1 MSYDPDLLDR
11 FPIDPGVYLMKNQKG
26 EVIYVGKAKHLKKRV
41 KQYFAHARD
50 TRPMIPYLL
59 MEIETI
65 ETIVVEN
72 EKEALLV
79 ENTLIKKHKPR
90 YNATLKDDKT
100 FISLMINHHHK
111 WPRIQLIRYKGKPKL
126 KGLYFGPYTSA
137 FAARQTY
144 ELLTRLFPLRQCS
157 DEELKRR
164 TRPCLLYGIKRC
176 IAPCVDVCSKEE
188 YHSFVDG
195 TIQFLKGKD
204 TEILDRLRDE
214 MKEASE
220 QLEFEKAGALLNTIK
235 QIEHVTTI
243 RQIVQKA
250 GTKDS
255 DSIGLF
261 RQGDEVIL
269 MQLFVREGKLV
280 GSEHFSFSHAL
291 EEDSELISSFLLQY
305 YRQKRDL
312 PQEILLPITLKNI
325 DTIAE
330 ILSEMTKKK
339 ITLITPE
346 KGNKKALVRLAQKN
360 ARTTFEQEK
369 DEQEIR
375 EKMLLDLS
383 ETLGLNR
390 FPQRIECFDTS
401 NISGT
406 DLVASMVAFTNGMYD
421 KKRTRYYKIKGIE
434 KGDDYAALH
443 QVLSRRL
450 IRAKD
455 EDDLPDLIL
464 IDGGKGQLNIG
475 LQVFKELDIA
485 NVDIAA
491 ITKEEAKHTKGMTAE
506 RVFIPDQKEPITLN
520 VRSPL
525 LFLLQQIRDA
535 AHERAIGFHR
545 QRRSKRVI
553 SSALESIP
561 GIGPIKKK
569 RLLRKFGSF
578 KRIQAATDEQLL
590 DVPGITKK
598 DIETLRNFMQ
608 ESRNTH

>member
-1 MSYDPDLLDR
+1 MPIDPDILDR
-11 FPIDPGVYLMKNQKG
+11 FPTDPGVYLMKNQKG

-41 KQYFAHARD
+41 KQYFAPGRD
-50 TRPMIPYLL
+50 TRAMIPYLI
-59 MEIETI
+59 MEIASI

-90 YNATLKDDKT
+90 YNASLKDDKT
-100 FISLMINHHHK
+100 FISLMINHQHK

-157 DEELKRR
+157 DEELERR

-176 IAPCVDVCSKEE
+176 IAPCVDLCTKEE
-188 YHSFVDG
+188 YDSFVDG
-195 TIQFLKGKD
+195 AIQFLKGKD
-204 TEILDRLRDE
+204 TQILENLYIE
-214 MKEASE
+214 MEAASE
-220 QLEFEKAGALLNTIK
+220 ALEFEKAAAFHHTIQ
-235 QIEHVTTI
+235 QIEHVTKT
-243 RQIVQKA
+243 RQLVQKA
-250 GTKDS
+250 GSKNS

-261 RQGDEVIL
+261 RRGDDLIL

-280 GSEHFSFSHAL
+280 GSEHYSFSHAL
-291 EEDSELISSFLLQY
+291 EEDDELIASFLLQY
-305 YRQKRDL
+305 YIHKKDL
-312 PQEILLPITLKNI
+312 PQEILLPMKLNNAREIE
-325 DTIAE
+325 E
-330 ILSEMTKKK
+330 ILLDAHKTK
-339 ITLITPE
+339 IHLITPE
-346 KGNKKALVRLAQKN
+346 KGTKKGLVRLAQKN
-360 ARTTFEQEK
+360 AKATFEQEK

-421 KKRTRYYKIKGIE
+421 KKRTRYYKIKFLD
-434 KGDDYAALH
+434 KGDDYGALH

-450 IRAKD
+450 NRAKD

-464 IDGGKGQLNIG
+464 IDGGKGHLNVGI
-475 LQVFKELDIA
+475 QVLKELDIA

-491 ITKEEAKHTKGMTAE
+491 IAKEEAKHTKGMTAE
-506 RVFIPDQKEPITLN
+506 RVFIRDQKDPIILS

-545 QRRSKRVI
+545 KRRSKRVI
-553 SSALESIP
+553 TSALEGIA
-561 GIGPIKKK
+561 GIGPVKKK
-569 RLLRKFGSF
+569 RLLKQFGSM
-578 KRIQAATDEQLL
+578 KRVLEATDQELL
-590 DVPGITKK
+590 NVAGISKK
-598 DIETLRNFMQ
+598 DISALRKFI
-608 ESRNTH
+608 SS

>member
-1 MSYDPDLLDR
+1 MPFDPDLLKR
-11 FPIDPGVYLMKNQKG
+11 FPKEPGVYLMKNQKR
-26 EVIYVGKAKHLKKRV
+26 EVVYVGKAKHLKKRV
-41 KQYFAHARD
+41 KQYFAKGRD

-59 MEIETI
+59 NEIETI

-100 FISLMINHHHK
+100 FISLMINHHHQ

-144 ELLTRLFPLRQCS
+144 ELLTKLFPLRQCS

-176 IAPCVDVCSKEE
+176 IAPCVDLCSKGE
-188 YHSFVDG
+188 YDSFVDG
-195 TIQFLKGKD
+195 ATQFLKGKD
-204 TEILDRLRDE
+204 TEILDSLRKE
-214 MKEASE
+214 MQKASDH
-220 QLEFEKAGALLNTIK
+220 LEFEKAGAFHNTIL
-235 QIEHVTTI
+235 QIEHVTKT

-280 GSEHFSFSHAL
+280 GSEHYSFSHAL
-291 EEDSELISSFLLQY
+291 EEDHELISSFLLQY
-305 YRQKRDL
+305 YPQKRDL
-312 PQEILLPITLKNI
+312 PQEILLPLSLKNS
-325 DTIAE
+325 DTLAE
-330 ILSEMTKKK
+330 ILRDATKKK

-346 KGNKKALVRLAQKN
+346 KGNKKGLVRLAQKN

-383 ETLGLNR
+383 ETLGLTR
-390 FPQRIECFDTS
+390 YPQRIECFDTS

-450 IRAKD
+450 TRAKD
-455 EDDLPDLIL
+455 EDDLPDLVL

-491 ITKEEAKHTKGMTAE
+491 ITKEEAKHTKGLTAE
-506 RVFIPDQKEPITLN
+506 RVFIPERKEPIVLD

-535 AHERAIGFHR
+535 THERAIGFHR
-545 QRRSKRVI
+545 KRRSKRII

-598 DIETLRNFMQ
+598 DIEALRNFI
-608 ESRNTH
+608 S

>member
-1 MSYDPDLLDR
+1 MVYDPDLLER
-11 FPIDPGVYLMKNQKG
+11 FPSEPGVYLMKNEKG

-41 KQYFAHARD
+41 KQYFAPGRD
-50 TRPMIPYLL
+50 TRAIIPYLL
-59 MEIETI
+59 MEINTI

-100 FISLMINHHHK
+100 FISLMINHQHQ

-144 ELLTRLFPLRQCS
+144 ELLTKLFPLRQCS

-164 TRPCLLYGIKRC
+164 NRPCLLYGIKRC
-176 IAPCVDVCSKEE
+176 IAPCVGLCSKQE
-188 YHSFVDG
+188 YDSFVEG
-195 TIQFLKGKD
+195 AIQFLKGKD
-204 TEILDRLRDE
+204 NEILQQLREE
-214 MKEASE
+214 MQNASDA
-220 QLEFEKAGALLNTIK
+220 LEFEKAAAFHNTIQ
-235 QIEHVTTI
+235 QIEHVTQT

-250 GTKDS
+250 KAKDN
-255 DSIGLF
+255 DSIGIY

-280 GSEHFSFSHAL
+280 GSEHYSFSHAL
-291 EEDSELISSFLLQY
+291 EDDDELITSFLLQY
-305 YRQKRDL
+305 YRQKKDL
-312 PQEILLPITLKNI
+312 PKEILLPVHLKNI
-325 DTIAE
+325 EELEE
-330 ILSEMTKKK
+330 ILEEMHGKK
-339 ITLITPE
+339 IALLTPE
-346 KGNKKALVRLAQKN
+346 KGNKKGLVQLAQKN
-360 ARTTFEQEK
+360 AKTTFVQEK
-369 DEQEIR
+369 DELEIR

-383 ETLGLNR
+383 DTLGLNR
-390 FPQRIECFDTS
+390 FPERIECFDTS

-406 DLVASMVAFTNGMYD
+406 DLVASMVAFTRGVYD
-421 KKRTRYYKIKGIE
+421 KSRTRYYKIKGIE
-434 KGDDYAALH
+434 KGDDYGALH

-450 IRAKD
+450 YRAKE

-475 LQVFKELDIA
+475 IQVLKELDIA

-491 ITKEEAKHTKGMTAE
+491 ITKEEAKHTKGLTAE
-506 RVFIPDQKEPITLN
+506 RIFVRDQKDPIVLN

-545 QRRSKRVI
+545 KRRTKRVI
-553 SSALESIP
+553 ASALETIP
-561 GIGPIKKK
+561 GIGPVKKK
-569 RLLRKFGSF
+569 RLLKRFGSF
-578 KRIQAATDEQLL
+578 KRIREATDQELL
-590 DVPGITKK
+590 DVEGISKK
-598 DIETLRNFMQ
+598 DIEALRKFI
-608 ESRNTH
+608 SS

>member
-1 MSYDPDLLDR
+1 MVFDPKLLDR
-11 FPIDPGVYLMKNQKG
+11 FPTEPGVYLMKNARR
-26 EVIYVGKAKHLKKRV
+26 EVIYVGKAKDLKKRV
-41 KQYFAHARD
+41 KQYFAPGRD
-50 TRPMIPYLL
+50 SRAMIPYLL
-59 MEIETI
+59 MELCEI

-111 WPRIQLIRYKGKPKL
+111 WPRLQLIRYKGKPKL

-137 FAARQTY
+137 YAARQTF
-144 ELLTRLFPLRQCS
+144 ELLTRIFPLRQCS

-164 TRPCLLYGIKRC
+164 TRPCLLYGIKKC
-176 IAPCVDVCSKEE
+176 IAPCVDLCTKEE
-188 YHSFVDG
+188 YDSFVQGAVD
-195 TIQFLKGKD
+195 FLKGKD
-204 TEILDRLRDE
+204 KEILEHLQTE
-214 MKEASE
+214 MEKASE
-220 QLEFEKAGALLNTIK
+220 ALEFEKAAALLNTLR
-235 QIEHVTTI
+235 QIEHVTNT

-250 GTKDS
+250 GAKDS
-255 DSIGLF
+255 DSLGIF

-280 GSEHFSFSHAL
+280 GSEHYSFTHAL
-291 EEDSELISSFLLQY
+291 EEDEELTSSFLLQY
-305 YRQKRDL
+305 YPLKKDL
-312 PQEILLPITLKNI
+312 PQEILLPVKLENSSEIE
-325 DTIAE
+325 E
-330 ILSEMTKKK
+330 ILCDAHKKK
-339 ITLITPE
+339 IALITPE
-346 KGNKKALVRLAQKN
+346 KGNKKALVRLAEKN
-360 ARTTFEQEK
+360 AKVTFAQER
-369 DEQEIR
+369 DEQELR
-375 EKMLLDLS
+375 EKMLLDLQ
-383 ETLGLNR
+383 ETLMLTR
-390 FPQRIECFDTS
+390 YPKRIECFDTS

-406 DLVASMVAFTNGMYD
+406 DLVASMVAFTEGKYD
-421 KKRTRYYKIKGIE
+421 KGRTRYYKIKGID

-455 EDDLPDLIL
+455 EEDLPDLVL

-475 LQVFKELDIA
+475 LQVFQELDIA

-506 RVFIPDQKEPITLN
+506 RVFLPEQKAPLSLDR
-520 VRSPL
+520 RSPL

-545 QRRSKRVI
+545 KQRSKRVI
-553 SSALESIP
+553 SSALETIP

-569 RLLRKFGSF
+569 RLLKRFGSL
-578 KRIQAATDEQLL
+578 KRVQEATDTELL
-590 DVPGITKK
+590 EVDGITKK
-598 DIETLRNFMQ
+598 DIEKMRKFFA
-608 ESRNTH
+608 